1 MNKKQLEYFIKTD
14 KHNLL
19 IMGENKTKYLFK
31 RLYYKIKGFFN
42 KLLDSFEKIE
52 SSKHTSNFIIIGF
65 LWLCLLLCIE
75 IFKTLI

>member
-19 IMGENKTKYLFK
+19 IMDENKIKYLFK

-42 KLLDSFEKIE
+42 RLLDSFEKIE
-52 SSKHTSNFIIIGF
+52 SSKHASKFVIISL

-75 IFKTLI
+75 IFKRLI

>member
-14 KHNLL
+14 KHKLL
-19 IMGENKTKYLFK
+19 IMNENKIKYLFK

-42 KLLDSFEKIE
+42 RLLDSFEKIE
-52 SSKHTSNFIIIGF
+52 SSKHTSSFIIIGF